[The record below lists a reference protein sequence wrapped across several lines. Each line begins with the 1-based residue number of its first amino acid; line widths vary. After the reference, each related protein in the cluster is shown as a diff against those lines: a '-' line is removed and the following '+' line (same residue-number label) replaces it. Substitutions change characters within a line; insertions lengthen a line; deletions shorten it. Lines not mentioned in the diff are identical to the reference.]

1 LSVKYLQTQIEFDKM
16 APKRGENQP
25 KTGKNGAE
33 KSEKWIEKCKK

>member
-1 LSVKYLQTQIEFDKM
+1 M
-16 APKRGENQP
+16 ASKRGENQP